1 MAGPTARWKS
11 YTDSRYSTD
20 NDHGVSRTPSP
31 ATSTSWK
38 EPYGMPD
45 SKRRGR
51 LLGQLINM
59 EVSVSV
65 RLCEKRMPLEEILAL
80 RPGTLLE
87 FSRHHEK
94 PLDLCLNESPVG
106 HGYAVDLEESLGFV
120 IEGLDQDA
128 REDCLGG
135 TP

>member
-1 MAGPTARWKS
+1 
-11 YTDSRYSTD
+11 
-20 NDHGVSRTPSP
+20 
-31 ATSTSWK
+31 
-38 EPYGMPD
+38 MPD
-45 SKRRGR
+45 PKRRGR

-59 EVSVSV
+59 EVPVSV
-65 RLCEKRMPLEEILAL
+65 RLCEKRMPLEDILAL

-87 FSRHHEK
+87 FPGSHEK
-94 PLDLCLNESPVG
+94 PLDLYLNESPVG
-106 HGYAVDLEESLGFV
+106 HGYAADLEDSLGFV

>member
-1 MAGPTARWKS
+1 MAGRTAGWKS
-11 YTDSRYSTD
+11 HTDSRYSTD
-20 NDHGVSRTPSP
+20 NDHGASRTPSP
-31 ATSTSWK
+31 ASSNSWK

-45 SKRRGR
+45 PKRRGR

-59 EVSVSV
+59 EVPVSV
-65 RLCEKRMPLEEILAL
+65 RLCEKLMPLEEILAL

-87 FSRHHEK
+87 FPKSHEK
-94 PLDLCLNESPVG
+94 PLDLFLNESRVG
-106 HGYAVDLEESLGFV
+106 HGYAADLEDSLGFV
-120 IEGLDQDA
+120 IEGLDHDA